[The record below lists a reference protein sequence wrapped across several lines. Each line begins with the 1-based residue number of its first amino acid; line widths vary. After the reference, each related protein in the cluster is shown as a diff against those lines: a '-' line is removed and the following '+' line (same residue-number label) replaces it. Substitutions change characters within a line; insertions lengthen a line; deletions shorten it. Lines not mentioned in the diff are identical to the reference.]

1 MMLGKSMYNNIKT
14 SAEATRAVRRRYR
27 LKCRNNM
34 NDTVRT
40 LSVFLLSCTLAVGS
54 LLAVYLLVDKHYK
67 ARLAEDYAEIDSM
80 KSELEKTR
88 AEHLRWQQR
97 YKQEPFEDYPYY
109 VAETRWDV
117 ASFSGEAFREVARFW
132 RFW

>member
-1 MMLGKSMYNNIKT
+1 MLGKSMYNNIKT

-54 LLAVYLLVDKHYK
+54 LLAV
-67 ARLAEDYAEIDSM
+67 
-80 KSELEKTR
+80 
-88 AEHLRWQQR
+88 
-97 YKQEPFEDYPYY
+97 
-109 VAETRWDV
+109 
-117 ASFSGEAFREVARFW
+117 
-132 RFW
+132 